1 MELTIKALEARGVTG
16 EGLELRRW
24 RLAQRMPSGRRMR
37 LGDLARLVGC
47 SVDTVSLYERGL
59 RRPGQHMRARMW
71 SIVLSTG
78 AERLPLRPIAKT
90 GRQPAPVAS
99 NGQLALPLVG

>member
-1 MELTIKALEARGVTG
+1 MELSINELEGRGAKG

-24 RLAQRMPSGRRMR
+24 RLAQRLPSGRRMR
-37 LGDLARLVGC
+37 LGDFARLVGC
-47 SVDTVSLYERGL
+47 SVDTVSMYERGV
-59 RRPGQHMRARMW
+59 RVPSQHMRARMW

-78 AERLPLRPIAKT
+78 AERLPMRPLAKT
-90 GRQPAPVAS
+90 GPAVVEAA